1 MFGFNIVLAVLWI
14 VTNAADS
21 SNWLCE
27 NGHCIRETSQSYRE
41 GYVSLELCRLL
52 CSKYLNIWP
61 QPTGTVHSTQET
73 SFINSKNIV
82 FYFNGPVNTMGHLNK
97 FTHYFEEQ
105 LKKEEPF
112 SCEDN
117 LYDLKVYLTPINDD
131 LSLDLH
137 TDESYTIKM
146 DYKGNDLYANITAPT
161 VFGVRHGIE
170 TLLQLLIP
178 INEDG
183 TKCLVTVN
191 NLVLTD
197 KPKFHHRGLLIDT
210 ARNYLSINSIKKQ
223 LEGMAASK
231 LNVLH
236 WHVTD
241 TQSFPLVS
249 PRLPNMTR
257 FGAYSTKKVYTP
269 ENVKDII
276 DFAETRGIRVL
287 VEIDGPSHAGMG
299 WQWGY
304 SAGLGYLAIC
314 VNKQPWRS
322 FCIQPPCG
330 QLNPSNPKLYDVL
343 TELYK
348 DIVDV
353 TPDRHMFHMGGDEV
367 YIPCWNSTP
376 EILKYLKGK
385 PLTEETYLDLW
396 SEFQQKNL
404 AAFDKAIGHNKT
416 FIVVWTSSLTDSK
429 VIQKYLPKERYI
441 IQTWIP
447 ESQNNLI
454 TELANLG
461 YQIIISTKDK
471 WYLDHGFWGT
481 TEYHKWKSVYN
492 NRMYDKYVK
501 GILGGEVCMW
511 GELVDDNNI
520 DSKIWPRA
528 AAAAERLW
536 TYPSTDATSAQY
548 RFFSQRERLIKRGI
562 SSEAVMPKWC
572 VENEGECSTYL

>member
-1 MFGFNIVLAVLWI
+1 ISGFNIVLAVLWI

-27 NGHCIRETSQSYRE
+27 NGHCVRETSQSERE
-41 GYVSLELCRLL
+41 GYVSLELCRLV

-82 FYFNGPVNTMGHLNK
+82 FYFNGPVNTMDHLNK
-97 FTHYFEEQ
+97 FTHYFEDK

-112 SCEDN
+112 SCEDDA
-117 LYDLKVYLTPINDD
+117 YDLKVYLTPINDN
-131 LSLDLH
+131 LNLDLH

-146 DYKGNDLYANITAPT
+146 DNKGTDLYANITAPT
-161 VFGVRHGIE
+161 VFGIRHGIE

-183 TKCLVTVN
+183 TKCLVTLN
-191 NLVLTD
+191 NLELTD

-276 DFAETRGIRVL
+276 DFAETRGVRVL

-299 WQWGY
+299 WQWGF

-353 TPDRHMFHMGGDEV
+353 TPDRNMFHMGGDEV
-367 YIPCWNSTP
+367 YIPCWNTTP
-376 EILKYLKGK
+376 EILNYLKGK

-481 TEYHKWKSVYN
+481 TEYHKWKSVYD